1 MAPGDRLL
9 KPATQGNA
17 PKILT
22 RFTHSGDGGDD
33 DDKMFLLNIIIVLL
47 LYIMIYYISLLLIL
61 WCVLIVAIILYY
73 IICIYIMLLSL
84 LTGMMIQKFWRV
96 VVINPQWPYHH
107 IMLKT
112 TIGTIIDIL
121 IESSNSYY
129 NWPIKKKIGLEFN
142 SDILTD
148 HNISSS
154 CLELYYRHYL
164 DHDVRSRS

>member
-1 MAPGDRLL
+1 
-9 KPATQGNA
+9 
-17 PKILT
+17 
-22 RFTHSGDGGDD
+22 
-33 DDKMFLLNIIIVLL
+33 
-47 LYIMIYYISLLLIL
+47 
-61 WCVLIVAIILYY
+61 
-73 IICIYIMLLSL
+73 MLLSL

-112 TIGTIIDIL
+112 TIGTIIGIL

-129 NWPIKKKIGLEFN
+129 NWPIKKKKKKKKKTIGLEFN

>member
-22 RFTHSGDGGDD
+22 RFTRSGDGGDD

-61 WCVLIVAIILYY
+61 WCVFIVAIILYY
-73 IICIYIMLLSL
+73 ITLYYIILYVYIYIMLLSL

-112 TIGTIIDIL
+112 TIGTIIGIL

-129 NWPIKKKIGLEFN
+129 NWPIKKKNYWL
-142 SDILTD
+142 
-148 HNISSS
+148 
-154 CLELYYRHYL
+154 R
-164 DHDVRSRS
+164 V